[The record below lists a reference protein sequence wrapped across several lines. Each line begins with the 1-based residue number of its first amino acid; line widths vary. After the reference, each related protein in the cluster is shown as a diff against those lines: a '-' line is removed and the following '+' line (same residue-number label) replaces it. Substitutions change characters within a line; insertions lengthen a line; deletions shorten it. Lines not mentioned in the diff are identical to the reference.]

1 MNLEFGV
8 VISTLG
14 LVPIFGEEKPGC
26 GEGMG
31 IGKRKNVFD
40 YIRSNPPLS
49 LIIGGVVLFM
59 GILFSDI
66 PTMIVS
72 PNWPTTDG
80 MIISNRLMG
89 HRFKEYDGD
98 YYTKINAYI
107 RYEYSVEGVSYSS
120 LSINSMDSPNYPASV
135 ASRYPVGKDVVVYY
149 NPKDPADAVL
159 EPGYVGLFKPFD
171 VFSYLIFGVGLYFIY
186 LGILEIK
193 KSRDK
198 KQMKILMEKYKHE

>member
-1 MNLEFGV
+1 
-8 VISTLG
+8 
-14 LVPIFGEEKPGC
+14 
-26 GEGMG
+26 
-31 IGKRKNVFD
+31 
-40 YIRSNPPLS
+40 
-49 LIIGGVVLFM
+49 
-59 GILFSDI
+59 
-66 PTMIVS
+66 
-72 PNWPTTDG
+72 
-80 MIISNRLMG
+80 
-89 HRFKEYDGD
+89 
-98 YYTKINAYI
+98 
-107 RYEYSVEGVSYSS
+107 
-120 LSINSMDSPNYPASV
+120 MDSPNYPASV